1 MTQTLSA
8 VFEQCDFRQADIDQ
22 VRFDGRRFD
31 DNGLVGL
38 NDNNMMGC
46 DFSTAKIYGSAFMA
60 IDFRNLIPPVGE
72 QFSLVDGYPPKVRI
86 AVDRLKAEGSTD
98 AAVVLATYEGEFQGA
113 SVLPADARGLLDFGL
128 LSDSEARLLAAVFEI
143 ER

>member
-1 MTQTLSA
+1 